1 MALAAELSGH
11 IDAGALVST
20 LVGALQGH
28 AVNLNGIAVPD
39 DGGRTGTISAGAQ
52 VDAGGIGSA
61 VQALADQIA
70 PQLAALAPQVPGLD
84 AIVGALELV
93 EQVSTGNLM
102 ADLDTLATQLG
113 TELEGSREGGLVGVL
128 MRVSALLS
136 GAPVAGSV
144 GALLKSLLGMAHL
157 QVPSGVN
164 RLTEVLPA
172 ADAALR
178 AYGGLMVLE
187 SVLSES
193 QRLTGVMAAQIDA
206 PAVQRDLQA
215 LAATL
220 DAALVD
226 RIDAVDVADPAALQ
240 ALAELLAA
248 GARRFEVLR
257 EEVAAGIGLGE
268 ATLAYLDIDQ
278 VQHEMDTAAA
288 MLRGIDLAPLGRL
301 LADALGGLAPLT
313 QIDIE
318 HAPAQSLDALLSAA
332 EGEIASQAARIT
344 AWDAAALAQPV
355 RDGIDKLTAP
365 LTTLA
370 DLITQVTTTLR
381 TAMEAVRNVVSAAPV
396 HGISDAI
403 HAVLTPVTEALQLI
417 TDLVGDISAAL
428 TTASQAAV
436 TALEGV
442 EGTVDGFKADV
453 EALFAQAEQ
462 FVAGLH
468 LDQVAGQI
476 GQAVAEFAAALE
488 RAQMKPYFDTAVSA
502 IGGAT
507 DVVSKVPFSLLPAS
521 MKADVDAAVKP
532 IKDTDV
538 AAVETDIESALGL
551 DSDGHFALRGDI
563 EAALAE
569 VQQKYDA
576 LMSAVRAH
584 DPQQYLQQLD
594 AKLQELAV
602 KIRDIAPQ
610 LQLQPVQDAITAVK
624 SAIAGLDLNA
634 AIAPLQQ
641 VFDDALAKLAGYS
654 PAQLIE
660 PVEARVTAARSAVK
674 DAIKLE
680 KWSPALDDLSG
691 RATGLLNQID
701 PARLQPQ
708 ITTLLGEAQALL
720 ANLPATRMTW
730 PGSIIAALLA
740 GIEARLNANVFP
752 TVQQWV
758 GSGGAAAA
766 LAARTEA
773 IAQAVGRTRDSVAAL
788 DIAALSAPA
797 LAAASTLHAAL
808 AALVGKL
815 GGSSAEQARFQALAD
830 RYELA
835 PVFSQLGA
843 GRDRFLARLQQAATL
858 VETVRRTGLSE
869 VDNIATQLRNAFA
882 PVLQLLTQARTLL
895 RKIGVGDV
903 DHGLVAMVRSVFE
916 VLPPARLANLVT
928 PLFLALRGRVLA
940 LLDAVLLPVKDAI
953 ARLTALLDAID
964 LKPLKDALQSV
975 YDEVLADISALSPA
989 TLLAEPLAAFSALRS
1004 TLAAFDP
1011 LAPLLTLLDA
1021 LRDTAARVVG
1031 KLSAEQLLHSPLAIY
1046 RALVDAL
1053 SALDVGRLMAP
1064 VLDLVDSIGQQVDQ
1078 GLDETVTA
1086 FRGLQAALPS
1096 GGGGSSVSVS
1106 VA

>member
-1 MALAAELSGH
+1 MALSADLSGH
-11 IDAGALVST
+11 LDAGALVST
-20 LVGALQGH
+20 LMGALQGH
-28 AVNLNGIAVPD
+28 AVDLNGIAVPD
-39 DGGRTGTISAGAQ
+39 DGGRTGPISAGAQ

-84 AIVGALELV
+84 ALVAALELV
-93 EQVSTGNLM
+93 EQVSTG
-102 ADLDTLATQLG
+102 DLIGDLNTLATQLG

-144 GALLKSLLGMAHL
+144 GTLLQSLLGLAHL
-157 QVPSGVN
+157 QVPTGVS

-206 PAVQRDLQA
+206 PSVQRDLQA

-226 RIDAVDVADPAALQ
+226 RINAVDVADAAALQ
-240 ALAELLAA
+240 VLAELLAA
-248 GARRFEVLR
+248 GAQRFQVLR

-268 ATLAYLDIDQ
+268 ATLAYLDVDQ

-301 LADALGGLAPLT
+301 LADALGGLAPVM
-313 QIDIE
+313 QFDIE
-318 HAPAQSLDALLSAA
+318 HAPAQSLEALVAAA
-332 EGEIASQAARIT
+332 EAQIGSQAAAIE
-344 AWDAAALAQPV
+344 AWDAAALAQPL
-355 RDGIDKLTAP
+355 RQGIDTLTAP
-365 LTTLA
+365 LTRLA
-370 DLITQVTTTLR
+370 DLITQITTKLR
-381 TAMEAVRNVVSAAPV
+381 SAMEAVRDVVSAAPV
-396 HGISDAI
+396 RSIADAI
-403 HAVLTPVTEALQLI
+403 HAVLAPVTQALQLI

-436 TALEGV
+436 TALEAV

-468 LDQVAGQI
+468 LDQVAGEI
-476 GQAVAEFAAALE
+476 GQKVAEFAAALE

-502 IGGAT
+502 IGSAT

-521 MKADVDAAVKP
+521 MKADVDSAVKP

-551 DSDGHFALRGDI
+551 DSEGHFALRGDI
-563 EAALAE
+563 VAAVAE

-576 LMSAVRAH
+576 LMAAVRAH

-594 AKLQELAV
+594 AKLQDLAA

-624 SAIAGLDLNA
+624 SAIAGFDLVA
-634 AIAPLQQ
+634 ALAPLQQ
-641 VFDDALAKLAGYS
+641 VFDDALATLAQYS
-654 PAQLIE
+654 PAQLIA
-660 PVEARVTAARSAVK
+660 PIEARVTAARNAVK
-674 DAIKLE
+674 DAIKLDQ
-680 KWSPALDDLSG
+680 WSPALDDLSG
-691 RATGLLNQID
+691 RATGLLNQLD

-708 ITTLLGEAQALL
+708 IAKLLGDAQDLL
-720 ANLPATRMTW
+720 GHLPATRMVW
-730 PGSIIAALLA
+730 PGSIIAALLS
-740 GIEARLNANVFP
+740 GIEARLDANVFP
-752 TVQQWV
+752 AVQQWI
-758 GSGGAAAA
+758 SGGGGGAV
-766 LAARTEA
+766 LAARTDA

-797 LAAASTLHAAL
+797 LAASGSLRSAL
-808 AALVGKL
+808 ATLVGKL
-815 GGSSAEQARFQALAD
+815 GGGSADQARFEALAE
-830 RYELA
+830 RYDLA
-835 PVFSQLGA
+835 PVFAQLSA

-858 VETVRRTGLSE
+858 VETLSRTGLSE
-869 VDNIATQLRNAFA
+869 VDRVASALGSALA
-882 PVLQLLTQARTLL
+882 PVLQLLQKLRTLA
-895 RKIGVGDV
+895 RQVGVGDV
-903 DHGLVAMVRSVFE
+903 DHGLAAMLRSVFD

-928 PLFLALRGRVLA
+928 PLFVALRGRVMA
-940 LLDAVLLPVKDAI
+940 LFDAVITPLKDAI
-953 ARLTALLDAID
+953 ARLAALIDAID
-964 LKPLKDALQSV
+964 LKPLVDGLQSV
-975 YDEVLADISALSPA
+975 YDEVLADIGALSPA
-989 TLLAEPLAAFSALRS
+989 TLLADPLAAFA
-1004 TLAAFDP
+1004 TLKAQLEAFDP
-1011 LAPLLTLLDA
+1011 LAPLLNLLDA

-1046 RALVDAL
+1046 RALLDAL
-1053 SALDVGRLMAP
+1053 SALDIGRLLAP
-1064 VLDLVDSIGQQVDQ
+1064 VLDLIDSIGQQVDQ

-1086 FRGLQAALPS
+1086 FQGLQAALPG